1 MSKKKMYASDSVI
14 EEFYKALANNNEA
27 QLRRV
32 HIPRSDVFYVREAI
46 HQNTGVRYTLDRVE
60 RAMYLEGHLNKHDV
74 LDPERRR
81 DWE

>member
-46 HQNTGVRYTLDRVE
+46 RQDTGIKYTLDRVE
-60 RAMYLEGHLNKHDV
+60 RAMYLEGHLKRHDV
-74 LDPERRR
+74 LDPQRKR

>member
-1 MSKKKMYASDSVI
+1 MYASDSVI

-46 HQNTGVRYTLDRVE
+46 RQDTGVKYTLDRVE
-60 RAMYLEGHLNKHDV
+60 RAMYLEGHLKRHDV
-74 LDPERRR
+74 LDPQRKR